1 MSKPKEK
8 PAKEKP
14 QIERFK
20 EAARELGCDESEE
33 AFEDSFSRVV
43 PPKSGTEGDGEDEKA

>member
-1 MSKPKEK
+1 MSKTKEK
-8 PAKEKP
+8 PTKKKS

-20 EAARELGCDESEE
+20 ETARELGCDESEE

-43 PPKSGTEGDGEDEKA
+43 PPKSGNKGDGEDGKA